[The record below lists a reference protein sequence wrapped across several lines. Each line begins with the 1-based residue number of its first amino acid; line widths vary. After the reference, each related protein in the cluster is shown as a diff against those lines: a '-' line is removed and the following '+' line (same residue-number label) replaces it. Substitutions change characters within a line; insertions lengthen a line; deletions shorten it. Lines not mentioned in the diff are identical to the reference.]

1 MPSSWKRGNQQ
12 LNSEHPVPRG
22 RPPKRCA
29 GTSQNP
35 NQRQNHLVLS
45 NEVSSIDNN
54 PHSAGNLQLFSADQ
68 LETLRT
74 MIEDKVSESS
84 RDIATEAARAAVTA
98 LRNQNSVAV
107 GTTPQRDTNPK
118 GATDPPRHT
127 TSPGDPNPLCDN
139 TESPQ
144 LPAIS
149 VPNQDIPASYVK
161 DIQSGEFFNLSKL
174 LPKNLSRYDE
184 DDNLTLTLDNS
195 AIKVTKKRKSS
206 PSQITEIEERT
217 TAFTTYTSVFT
228 YKYPLRAQEF
238 LQYLSLIRYAARVH
252 KGLGWAIYDHKFRQK
267 ASLDKSLV
275 WSQIDQHLWLT
286 FFTVSPL
293 ALKEEYPLFNSVPQT
308 MPKRG
313 ASEAFATNITELV
326 SVVGTSASTNTSAID
341 VRANTQGGTAVGT
354 ATKEAMSEIRTR
366 EPMLGLVRR
375 STIPPNLVVPQATT
389 NYEFAGSLPTPIN
402 VNRLEIVLAD
412 HPDRVFV
419 SKLLQTFRL
428 GANIGF
434 FGRCSPRFSSNLP
447 TALAQ
452 PDIVKAN
459 LDKEV
464 SLGRVAGPFSTLPF
478 PNFQVSTMG
487 LVPKRY
493 SDKFRTIFHL
503 SFPKS
508 GVTSIN
514 YSISKKDF
522 S

>member
-45 NEVSSIDNN
+45 NQVPSIDNN

-107 GTTPQRDTNPK
+107 GTTPQKDTNPK

-252 KGLGWAIYDHKFRQK
+252 KGLG
-267 ASLDKSLV
+267 
-275 WSQIDQHLWLT
+275 
-286 FFTVSPL
+286 
-293 ALKEEYPLFNSVPQT
+293 
-308 MPKRG
+308 
-313 ASEAFATNITELV
+313 
-326 SVVGTSASTNTSAID
+326 
-341 VRANTQGGTAVGT
+341 
-354 ATKEAMSEIRTR
+354 
-366 EPMLGLVRR
+366 
-375 STIPPNLVVPQATT
+375 
-389 NYEFAGSLPTPIN
+389 
-402 VNRLEIVLAD
+402 
-412 HPDRVFV
+412 
-419 SKLLQTFRL
+419 
-428 GANIGF
+428 
-434 FGRCSPRFSSNLP
+434 
-447 TALAQ
+447 
-452 PDIVKAN
+452 
-459 LDKEV
+459 
-464 SLGRVAGPFSTLPF
+464 
-478 PNFQVSTMG
+478 
-487 LVPKRY
+487 
-493 SDKFRTIFHL
+493 
-503 SFPKS
+503 
-508 GVTSIN
+508 
-514 YSISKKDF
+514 
-522 S
+522 

>member
-12 LNSEHPVPRG
+12 LNSEHPVPQG

-29 GTSQNP
+29 ETSQNP

-45 NEVSSIDNN
+45 NQVPSIDNN

-84 RDIATEAARAAVTA
+84 RDIATEAARAAVTT

-107 GTTPQRDTNPK
+107 GTTPQTDTNPK

-174 LPKNLSRYDE
+174 LPKNLSRYGE

-286 FFTVSPL
+286 FFTVSTL
-293 ALKEEYPLFNSVPQT
+293 ALKEEYPLFNSVGICHQYN
-308 MPKRG
+308 R
-313 ASEAFATNITELV
+313 
-326 SVVGTSASTNTSAID
+326 VGVCSRDQCEYQHICNRCKGQHPGRDCSRDRNK
-341 VRANTQGGTAVGT
+341 GGYV
-354 ATKEAMSEIRTR
+354 
-366 EPMLGLVRR
+366 
-375 STIPPNLVVPQATT
+375 
-389 NYEFAGSLPTPIN
+389 
-402 VNRLEIVLAD
+402 
-412 HPDRVFV
+412 
-419 SKLLQTFRL
+419 
-428 GANIGF
+428 
-434 FGRCSPRFSSNLP
+434 
-447 TALAQ
+447 
-452 PDIVKAN
+452 
-459 LDKEV
+459 
-464 SLGRVAGPFSTLPF
+464 
-478 PNFQVSTMG
+478 
-487 LVPKRY
+487 
-493 SDKFRTIFHL
+493 
-503 SFPKS
+503 
-508 GVTSIN
+508 
-514 YSISKKDF
+514 
-522 S
+522 